1 MSIFGMFMLT
11 YPVVPVVPD
20 AVKLNS
26 LFSELNISCEIVEL
40 DVTVNTFA
48 PLLFPKAGSMAK
60 FTVAV
65 AKLYSV
71 FATLSALIKKVPEVS
86 DIHIALNLPS
96 LFVLTIDKG
105 SQVLPPSLLLY
116 SWIALFASP
125 ILLSEQVPLISTLY
139 PVSMGVLLP

>member
-1 MSIFGMFMLT
+1 MSVFGMFTLT

-26 LFSELNISCEIVEL
+26 LVFELNISCEIVEL
-40 DVTVNTFA
+40 DVTVNTFS
-48 PLLFPKAGSMAK
+48 PLLFPKAGSMTK

-71 FATLSALIKKVPEVS
+71 VAILSAFIKKVPEVS
-86 DIHIALNLPS
+86 DIHSALNLPS
-96 LFVLTIDKG
+96 LFVLTTDKG

-116 SWIALFASP
+116 S
-125 ILLSEQVPLISTLY
+125 
-139 PVSMGVLLP
+139 